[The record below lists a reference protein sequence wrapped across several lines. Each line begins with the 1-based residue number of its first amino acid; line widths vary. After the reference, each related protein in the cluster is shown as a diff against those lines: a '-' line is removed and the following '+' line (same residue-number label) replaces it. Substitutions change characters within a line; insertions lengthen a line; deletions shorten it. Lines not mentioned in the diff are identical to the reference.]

1 MSIITARTRA
11 LAITFLLSLSLT
23 ACFDG
28 GNKRAVG
35 TDPVATPTPPPTTP
49 PVTPP
54 TTPPI
59 STPNKAPTISGTP
72 LTSAKTNQPYAFQ
85 PTASDPDGDKITF
98 KVSNKPAWATFDTTT
113 GRLAGTPSSS
123 STGKFS
129 NITIVAS
136 DGTNSVQLK
145 PFEITVAST
154 ATTGSATLSWQPPT
168 ENADGSPLTN
178 LAGFVI
184 RYGTKSDALTT
195 ELKISNPGIT
205 TAMIED
211 LAPATWYF
219 TVSAYTSTGVESAP
233 SVMGSK
239 TVT

>member
-11 LAITFLLSLSLT
+11 LAVTFLISLSLT
-23 ACFDG
+23 ACFDS
-28 GNKRAVG
+28 GNKRSGSAG
-35 TDPVATPTPPPTTP
+35 TDPVAAPTNPTTS
-49 PVTPP
+49 
-54 TTPPI
+54 PPI
-59 STPNKAPTISGTP
+59 SVSNQAPTISGTP
-72 LTSAKTNQPYAFQ
+72 LTSAKTNEAYSFQ
-85 PTASDPDGDKITF
+85 PTAVDPDGDTITF
-98 KVSNKPAWATFDTTT
+98 KVSNKPAWASFDAKT

-129 NITIVAS
+129 GITIVAT
-136 DGTNSVQLK
+136 DGANNSQLG
-145 PFEITVAST
+145 PFEITVTST

-178 LAGFVI
+178 LAGYKI
-184 RYGTKSDALTT
+184 RYGTKSDTLTL
-195 ELKISNPGIT
+195 EVKISNPGIT

-219 TVSAYTSTGVESAP
+219 TVSAYTSTGVESLP
-233 SVMGSK
+233 SAVGSK

>member
-11 LAITFLLSLSLT
+11 LAITFLISLSLT
-23 ACFDG
+23 ACFDS
-28 GNKRAVG
+28 GNKRGGSAG
-35 TDPVATPTPPPTTP
+35 TDPVAAPTDPTTSPPTSP
-49 PVTPP
+49 P
-54 TTPPI
+54 
-59 STPNKAPTISGTP
+59 NQAPTISGTP
-72 LTSAKTNQPYAFQ
+72 LTTAKTSQAYAFQ
-85 PTASDPDGDKITF
+85 PTAVDPEGDTITF
-98 KVSNKPAWATFDTTT
+98 RVSNKPAWASFDTKT
-113 GRLAGTPSSS
+113 GKLAGTPSSS

-129 NITIVAS
+129 GITIVAS
-136 DGTNSVQLK
+136 DGTNSAQLG

-178 LAGFVI
+178 LAGYVI
-184 RYGTKSDALTT
+184 RYGTQSGALS
-195 ELKISNPGIT
+195 LQVKISNPGIT

-219 TVSAYTSTGVESAP
+219 TVSAYTSTGVESLP
-233 SVMGSK
+233 SAVGSK

>member
-11 LAITFLLSLSLT
+11 FAITFLISLSLT
-23 ACFDG
+23 ACFDS
-28 GNKRAVG
+28 GNKRGGSAG
-35 TDPVATPTPPPTTP
+35 TDPVAAPTNPPTSP
-49 PVTPP
+49 P
-54 TTPPI
+54 
-59 STPNKAPTISGTP
+59 NQAPTISGTP
-72 LTSAKTNQPYAFQ
+72 LTTAKTSQAYVFQ
-85 PTASDPDGDKITF
+85 PVASDPDGDKVTF
-98 KVSNKPAWATFDTTT
+98 KVYNKPTWATFDSAT
-113 GRLAGTPSSS
+113 GKLAGTPSSS

-136 DGTNSVQLK
+136 DGTNSDELG

-178 LAGFVI
+178 LAGYVI
-184 RYGTKSDALTT
+184 RYGTQSGALS
-195 ELKISNPGIT
+195 LQVKISNPGIT

-219 TVSAYTSTGVESAP
+219 TVSAYTSTGVESLP
-233 SVMGSK
+233 SAVGSK

>member
-11 LAITFLLSLSLT
+11 LAVTLLISLSLT
-23 ACFDG
+23 ACFDS
-28 GNKRAVG
+28 GNKRVGSAG
-35 TDPVATPTPPPTTP
+35 TDPVATPTDPTTTP
-49 PVTPP
+49 PTDPTSSPP
-54 TTPPI
+54 
-59 STPNKAPTISGTP
+59 NQAPTISGTP
-72 LTSAKTNQPYAFQ
+72 LTSAKTNEAYSFQ
-85 PTASDPDGDKITF
+85 PTAVDPDGDTITF
-98 KVSNKPAWATFDTTT
+98 KVSNKPAWASFDAKT

-129 NITIVAS
+129 GITIVAT
-136 DGTNSVQLK
+136 DGKSTSQLG
-145 PFEITVAST
+145 PFDITVTST

-178 LAGFVI
+178 LAGYVI
-184 RYGTKSDALTT
+184 RYGTKSDTLTL
-195 ELKISNPGIT
+195 EVKISNPGIT

-219 TVSAYTSTGVESAP
+219 TVSAYTSTGVESLP
-233 SVMGSK
+233 SAVGSK

>member
-1 MSIITARTRA
+1 MSIINARTRA
-11 LAITFLLSLSLT
+11 LALTFLISLSLT
-23 ACFDG
+23 ACFDS
-28 GNKRAVG
+28 GNKREVAP
-35 TDPVATPTPPPTTP
+35 PVAVPT
-49 PVTPP
+49 TPP

-59 STPNKAPTISGTP
+59 SAPNQAPTISGTP
-72 LTSAKTNQPYAFQ
+72 LTAAKTNQAYSFQ
-85 PTASDPDGDKITF
+85 PTAVDPDGDTITF
-98 KVSNKPAWATFDTTT
+98 NVSNKPAWASFDTKT
-113 GRLAGTPSSS
+113 GKLAGTPSSS

-129 NITIVAS
+129 GITIVAS
-136 DGTNSVQLK
+136 DGTNSAQLG

-178 LAGFVI
+178 LAGYVI
-184 RYGTKSDALTT
+184 RYGTQSGALS
-195 ELKISNPGIT
+195 LQVKISNPGIT

-219 TVSAYTSTGVESAP
+219 TVSAYTSTGVESLP
-233 SVMGSK
+233 SAVGSK